1 LAASSLTVSRP
12 SALSAESIFRSG
24 KSNVGVPVPARRA
37 ERLFCISA
45 ILRPRAPGNA
55 RSKRFERGGI
65 GVCERC
71 GVLRSCKP
79 LSKFVTPV
87 TLLPGCRF
95 TAAAL
100 TLPKFLDAIT

>member
-79 LSKFVTPV
+79 L
-87 TLLPGCRF
+87 
-95 TAAAL
+95 
-100 TLPKFLDAIT
+100 